1 MRVLYNLFN
10 WFYSISIDPEI
21 CMALDEN
28 ILVNGKPGNQSGEP
42 AFDRNILVNG
52 KPGDQTPEWAYESTY
67 KPSLSENIEE
77 KYGVTQ
83 PDNSEGNLS
92 NQEKVQKL
100 ADYLDQVAKDY
111 WKNGAKRRN
120 TIRATQADLTD
131 ENKRLLRD
139 IIRNNPD
146 SPAYNSLVR
155 RSGPG
160 SKSLCDVAITQPLI
174 KLIRESR

>member
-1 MRVLYNLFN
+1 
-10 WFYSISIDPEI
+10 
-21 CMALDEN
+21 MALDEN

-111 WKNGAKRRN
+111 
-120 TIRATQADLTD
+120 
-131 ENKRLLRD
+131 
-139 IIRNNPD
+139 
-146 SPAYNSLVR
+146 
-155 RSGPG
+155 
-160 SKSLCDVAITQPLI
+160 
-174 KLIRESR
+174 